1 MALNL
6 DTYTCMLHA
15 HVYLFIKPTA
25 VLVQLVYI
33 HVYIHCTNKHGLHH
47 VLDIAKLIYKTC
59 FVIIINVTFLMDNP
73 FLIQSSE
80 RLSPYRRLKTK
91 TSMLV

>member
-1 MALNL
+1 MYAACACVPLYKT
-6 DTYTCMLHA
+6 DRSFSPIISYTC
-15 HVYLFIKPTA
+15 
-25 VLVQLVYI
+25 I
-33 HVYIHCTNKHGLHH
+33 HTLYQQKHGLHH